1 MNKPNK
7 KSITDAEK
15 KVFNKVRNQSA
26 KAENKFPLVISL
38 LVTFGFVSVLYGFEK
53 IIDQISFLETNPH
66 ILLIIGLVVLA
77 LTGRVYQKLS

>member
-7 KSITDAEK
+7 NSIAEAEMNVIK
-15 KVFNKVRNQSA
+15 KIRKQSD
-26 KAENKFPLVISL
+26 KAENKFPLAISL

-53 IIDQISFLETNPH
+53 IIDKISYLESNPH

-77 LTGRVYQKLS
+77 VTGRVYQKLN